1 MLFIVYLFANHFM
14 SSDVAQAVN
23 PILYISITLVVIFT
37 LYQFVFSKGKYSTGK
52 KPFKPSAQKKQNLS
66 EPDKTVG
73 NFAISTFFYINDWS
87 DNVNTEK
94 PLMTLGNNAVNS
106 ENCVNVTLQEMLNNI
121 KITIDGEQNT
131 VVIPNFPIQKWVCL
145 TVSVY
150 GNTLDVYLD
159 GKLVKTHILSSYIPC
174 KFNTLHFGGD
184 PSFDG
189 YLNLGKY
196 IPYAVNPEQA
206 YNLYMDGA
214 DFNILGNFFEDY
226 KLKVAILENEHEEV
240 SFTI

>member
-1 MLFIVYLFANHFM
+1 MSQEIANSF
-14 SSDVAQAVN
+14 N
-23 PILYISITLVVIFT
+23 PILYVVIILVIIYT
-37 LYQFVFSKGKYSTGK
+37 LYQFVFGKGKYSTGK
-52 KPFKPSAQKKQNLS
+52 KPFKPNAQKKQNLS
-66 EPDKTVG
+66 DSDKTMG
-73 NFAISTFFYINDWS
+73 NFAISTFFYINDWTQ
-87 DNVNTEK
+87 NVNTDK
-94 PLMTLGNNAVNS
+94 PLMTLGNNSVNS
-106 ENCVNVTLQEMLNNI
+106 NNCVSVTLQEMLNNI
-121 KITIDGEQNT
+121 KITIDGQQDS
-131 VVIPNFPIQKWVCL
+131 VIIPNFPIQKWVCL
-145 TVSVY
+145 TISVY

-184 PSFDG
+184 PAFDG

-226 KLKVAILENEHEEV
+226 KLKVAILENDNEEA